1 MIWAIMIFSRN
12 QRHTAVFFKV
22 FFREIYTTGSLL
34 DWEPEDRSL
43 EAFPIGTKNSWNER
57 ILSLSYSFD
66 IQMVVITIYYILTHV
81 NVFSPETLVVVLEYI
96 FGHFIYDDITFWCR
110 RHKHHFGNGR
120 KIFLFLVPHLFKKW
134 LVMMF
139 TFEPL
144 HFWLGKKLFFS
155 NSRLD
160 LSLK

>member
-96 FGHFIYDDITFWCR
+96 FGHFIYDTFL
-110 RHKHHFGNGR
+110 FP
-120 KIFLFLVPHLFKKW
+120 IFLKKW